1 MKKIKIRDSDLHPHL
16 IARMHQRGITKEEI
30 VRTLNEGWEAED
42 TKSGT
47 FGKIYVFS
55 YRNYWEG
62 KYFEEKEV
70 TVYFKYVNN
79 ELILLT
85 VKGRY
90 GNNFPRKREKE
101 IK

>member
-1 MKKIKIRDSDLHPHL
+1 
-16 IARMHQRGITKEEI
+16 MHQRGVSKEEI
-30 VRTLNEGWEAED
+30 EKTLNEGWEAED
-42 TKSGT
+42 AKSGT
-47 FGKIYVFS
+47 FGKINVFS
-55 YRNYWEG
+55 YQDYWEG

-85 VKGRY
+85 VKARY
-90 GNNFPRKREKE
+90 GKNFPRKKEKQ